1 MLEFLLDII
10 NNVATIIGL
19 ARDVVLVLLLT
30 VALIALI
37 VIARKVI
44 GLLNTVRQTAEK
56 AKDMLETVSER
67 VVKPASSNPTAFR
80 VFGRALGFLAGFL
93 RRSKN

>member
-19 ARDVVLVLLLT
+19 ARDVVLMLLLT

-56 AKDMLETVSER
+56 AKDR
-67 VVKPASSNPTAFR
+67 VIILLNFMQQTQYLVVPKAQ
-80 VFGRALGFLAGFL
+80 
-93 RRSKN
+93 

>member
-1 MLEFLLDII
+1 MDII
-10 NNVATIIGL
+10 NNIASIVGL
-19 ARDVVLVLLLT
+19 VRDVILLLLLT
-30 VALIALI
+30 VALIALL

-44 GLLNTVRQTAEK
+44 GLLNTARQTAEK

-67 VVKPASSNPTAFR
+67 VVKPASSNPVAFR
-80 VFGRALGFLAGFL
+80 AFGKVLGFLAGFL